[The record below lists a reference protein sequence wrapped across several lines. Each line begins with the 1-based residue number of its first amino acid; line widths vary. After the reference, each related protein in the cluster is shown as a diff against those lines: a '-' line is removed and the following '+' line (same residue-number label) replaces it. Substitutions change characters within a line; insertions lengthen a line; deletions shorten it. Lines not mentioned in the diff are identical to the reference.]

1 MAGQRGPSPQRAPPG
16 RGPHPSP
23 GRTAGA
29 PGHWAVPQ
37 LTPLSP
43 LPMWGKP
50 PREGSAAAPR
60 FWGRE
65 PGRGP
70 SSAGSAPPPAS
81 PGAPSGGR
89 FEALCPRRPPGSED
103 LPGCGGQQGPGPP
116 SSPSQFG
123 RKPSSGHRPGSAAP
137 LQCPQA
143 RRGLRVGIRAHA
155 AATGQ
160 RQEFPGLRPYVG
172 QTLDPEPALTSPR
185 GGGEPP
191 AAGMWL
197 CQESP
202 PPEGPPQAPTTSHY
216 QH

>member
-37 LTPLSP
+37 FPPLRP

-70 SSAGSAPPPAS
+70 SSAGSAAPPAS
-81 PGAPSGGR
+81 P
-89 FEALCPRRPPGSED
+89 RPPRAHP
-103 LPGCGGQQGPGPP
+103 LAAALRHCVRGGPQGPKTCRGVEGSRGLALPVWEEAVLWPP
-116 SSPSQFG
+116 SRICGPTSVSTSEARARCRDQ
-123 RKPSSGHRPGSAAP
+123 SSRCGNRAEAGVSR
-137 LQCPQA
+137 PQA
-143 RRGLRVGIRAHA
+143 VCWANSR
-155 AATGQ
+155 
-160 RQEFPGLRPYVG
+160 
-172 QTLDPEPALTSPR
+172 S
-185 GGGEPP
+185 
-191 AAGMWL
+191 
-197 CQESP
+197 
-202 PPEGPPQAPTTSHY
+202 
-216 QH
+216 